1 MYMASLQPICN
12 FFSITIK
19 KYYVHSWSQ
28 TSVFEMC
35 ILPLSQVQA
44 AHTLPEHTPQNNS
57 PCIWTA
63 ATVLRPQLPAVLPN
77 STKRHYQ
84 KSHRD
89 SHKSQ
94 SVLTS
99 FIYSLPSKHIQDDSE
114 KTRLKYLK
122 LLKVITIWKE
132 TKFWMLDLPLTN
144 FLSSFFHTHTHV
156 LSGDYTVRTH
166 SPTNHSTASA
176 KITISSCVHHLLVW
190 TMSITN

>member
-1 MYMASLQPICN
+1 MFTHGPKLQSSRCVFCHCPRCRQLTPCQSTHLRTTAPASERLPQSSAHN
-12 FFSITIK
+12 
-19 KYYVHSWSQ
+19 SQ
-28 TSVFEMC
+28 
-35 ILPLSQVQA
+35 LSF
-44 AHTLPEHTPQNNS
+44 L
-57 PCIWTA
+57 TA
-63 ATVLRPQLPAVLPN
+63 P
-77 STKRHYQ
+77 KRHYQ